1 MTGRLLR
8 PAERGDCSS
17 VVDTVQRANTA
28 AQRRQTPNAAARRR
42 LRHEAAGGRAAARAL
57 ADRGREP
64 DQRRGD
70 RRRLADVRA
79 DRNDAG
85 AERGFNRRSCG
96 YFSDVLTATN
106 LVLRTVPMPLTVVTI
121 TMLMPAAI
129 IQYSIAVAPVS
140 SLRNFEMSCRI
151 KTPVG
156 ASHRVFSRTVG
167 RI

>member
-28 AQRRQTPNAAARRR
+28 AQRRQAPNAAARRR

-57 ADRGREP
+57 ADRGRKS

-85 AERGFNRRSCG
+85 AERRWQWALSAASIAG
-96 YFSDVLTATN
+96 A
-106 LVLRTVPMPLTVVTI
+106 
-121 TMLMPAAI
+121 AAI
-129 IQYSIAVAPVS
+129 SATCSP
-140 SLRNFEMSCRI
+140 R
-151 KTPVG
+151 
-156 ASHRVFSRTVG
+156 RTWS
-167 RI
+167 

>member
-1 MTGRLLR
+1 M
-8 PAERGDCSS
+8 A
-17 VVDTVQRANTA
+17 V
-28 AQRRQTPNAAARRR
+28 
-42 LRHEAAGGRAAARAL
+42 
-57 ADRGREP
+57 
-64 DQRRGD
+64 
-70 RRRLADVRA
+70 
-79 DRNDAG
+79 G

-167 RI
+167 PNLGWIGCRCVHEHAELSVKGVVDLYLENDGALRKRQNSSLPGIHTGPKIYL